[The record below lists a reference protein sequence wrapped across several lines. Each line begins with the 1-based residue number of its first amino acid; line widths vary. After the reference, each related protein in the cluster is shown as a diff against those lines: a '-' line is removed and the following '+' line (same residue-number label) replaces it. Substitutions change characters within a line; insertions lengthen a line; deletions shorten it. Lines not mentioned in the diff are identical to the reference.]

1 MAGDALIRP
10 TAEPSRRDW
19 IAVMSAMLGAFMA
32 VLDIQITNSSL
43 KDIQGALSAT
53 LEEGSWISTSYLVA
67 EIIMIPLTAWLV
79 QLLSARRLAVWVSVG
94 FLIASLLCS
103 LAWSL
108 ESMIVFRA
116 LQGFTG
122 GALIPLAFT
131 MTLIKLPEHH
141 RAKGM
146 ALFAITATFAPSIG
160 PTLGGW
166 LTENWGWE
174 YIFYINVPPG
184 LIMIAGLLYGLE
196 KKAPHWE
203 LLKTTDYAG
212 IVTLGLGLGCLQV
225 FLEEGHRKDWLESQ
239 LIVGLGSVALVS
251 LILFVILQLSR
262 PNPLINLG
270 VLRERNFG
278 LASISS
284 LGLGV
289 GLYGSIYVLP
299 LYLAQIQ
306 GYNAMQI
313 GEVIMWMGV
322 PQLFLIPLVPK
333 LMKVISPKWLC
344 ALGFALFGAASFFS
358 GVLNPDFAGPQF
370 QHIQIIRALGQP
382 LVMVTVSL
390 IATAYIL
397 PQDAGSAS
405 SLFNILRNLG
415 GAIGIALLATL
426 LDARA
431 KVYFDYLRE
440 SIVLPLY
447 LAQIQGYNAMQ
458 IGEVI
463 MWMGVPQLFLIP
475 LVPKLMKVISP
486 KWLCA
491 LGFALFGAASFF
503 SGVLNLDF
511 AGEQFQHIQIV
522 RALGQPLVMVTVSL
536 IATAY
541 ILPQDAGSASSLF
554 NILRNLG
561 GAIGIALLATLL
573 DARAKV
579 YFDYL
584 RESIVPTNPQ
594 VEERLHLLTQTL
606 GSEQAALAKLS
617 QIVHEQAII
626 MAYNDAFHFIG
637 IALGVSMLAILL
649 TRKLPQNMAGGG
661 AAH

>member
-1 MAGDALIRP
+1 MAADALIRP

-79 QLLSARRLAVWVSVG
+79 QLLSARRLALWVSLG
-94 FLIASLLCS
+94 FLAASLLCS
-103 LAWSL
+103 LAWNL

-131 MTLIKLPEHH
+131 LTLIKLPDRH

-166 LTENWGWE
+166 LTERFGWE

-184 LIMIAGLLYGLE
+184 LVMIAGLLYGLE

-212 IVTLGLGLGCLQV
+212 ILTLGLGLGCLQV
-225 FLEEGHRKDWLESQ
+225 FLEEGHRKDWLESS

-251 LILFVILQLSR
+251 LVLFVILQVSR
-262 PNPLINLG
+262 PHPLINLG

-278 LASISS
+278 LTSIASVGMGI
-284 LGLGV
+284 
-289 GLYGSIYVLP
+289 GLYGSIYLLP

-306 GYNAMQI
+306 GYNALQI
-313 GEVIMWMGV
+313 GEVIMWMGI
-322 PQLFLIPLVPK
+322 PQLFLIPLVPQ
-333 LMKVISPKWLC
+333 LMKVIPPRLLC
-344 ALGFALFGAASFFS
+344 ALGFLLFGASSFAS
-358 GVLNPDFAGPQF
+358 GVLDPDFAGPQF
-370 QHIQIIRALGQP
+370 NHIQVIRAIGQP
-382 LVMVTVSL
+382 MVMVTISL
-390 IATAYIL
+390 IATAYIR

-426 LDARA
+426 LDSRA

-440 SIVLPLY
+440 ALGPANPQAQER
-447 LAQIQGYNAMQ
+447 LAQLTAR
-458 IGEVI
+458 IG
-463 MWMGVPQLFLIP
+463 
-475 LVPKLMKVISP
+475 
-486 KWLCA
+486 
-491 LGFALFGAASFF
+491 
-503 SGVLNLDF
+503 N
-511 AGEQFQHIQIV
+511 
-522 RALGQPLVMVTVSL
+522 
-536 IATAY
+536 
-541 ILPQDAGSASSLF
+541 
-554 NILRNLG
+554 
-561 GAIGIALLATLL
+561 
-573 DARAKV
+573 
-579 YFDYL
+579 
-584 RESIVPTNPQ
+584 
-594 VEERLHLLTQTL
+594 
-606 GSEQAALAKLS
+606 EQAALGKLS
-617 QIVHEQAII
+617 EIVHQQAAI
-626 MAYNDAFHFIG
+626 MAYNDAFHFVG
-637 IALGVSMLAILL
+637 LALAISMLAVLL
-649 TRKLPQNMAGGG
+649 TRPLPANATGG

>member
-1 MAGDALIRP
+1 M
-10 TAEPSRRDW
+10 
-19 IAVMSAMLGAFMA
+19 MSAMLGAFMA

-79 QLLSARRLAVWVSVG
+79 QLLSARRLAVWVSLG
-94 FLIASLLCS
+94 FLASSLLCS
-103 LAWSL
+103 FAWSL

-131 MTLIKLPEHH
+131 LTLIKLPEHH

-184 LIMIAGLLYGLE
+184 LLMIAGLMYGLE

-203 LLKTTDYAG
+203 LLKSTDYAG

-239 LIVGLGSVALVS
+239 LIVGLGSVAVVS

-262 PNPLINLG
+262 DNPLINLRI
-270 VLRERNFG
+270 LRERNFG
-278 LASISS
+278 LTSIAS
-284 LGLGV
+284 LGMGL
-289 GLYGSIYVLP
+289 GLYGSIYLLP

-306 GYNAMQI
+306 GYNALQI
-313 GEVIMWMGV
+313 GEVIMWMGL
-322 PQLFLIPLVPK
+322 PQLFIIPLVPK

-344 ALGFALFGAASFFS
+344 AGGFALFGISSFFS
-358 GVLNPDFAGPQF
+358 GVLNPDFAGEQF
-370 QHIQIIRALGQP
+370 NHIQIIRALGQP
-382 LVMVTVSL
+382 MIMVTISL
-390 IATAYIL
+390 IATAYIQ

-426 LDARA
+426 LDSRA
-431 KVYFDYLRE
+431 KTYFDYLRE
-440 SIVLPLY
+440 AV
-447 LAQIQGYNAMQ
+447 
-458 IGEVI
+458 
-463 MWMGVPQLFLIP
+463 VP
-475 LVPKLMKVISP
+475 
-486 KWLCA
+486 
-491 LGFALFGAASFF
+491 G
-503 SGVLNLDF
+503 N
-511 AGEQFQHIQIV
+511 
-522 RALGQPLVMVTVSL
+522 
-536 IATAY
+536 
-541 ILPQDAGSASSLF
+541 PQVDERL
-554 NILRNLG
+554 
-561 GAIGIALLATLL
+561 ALLA
-573 DARAKV
+573 
-579 YFDYL
+579 
-584 RESIVPTNPQ
+584 EQ
-594 VEERLHLLTQTL
+594 L
-606 GSEQAALAKLS
+606 GSQQAALGKLS
-617 QIVHEQAII
+617 EITHQQAAI
-626 MAYNDAFHFIG
+626 MAYNDAFHFVG
-637 IALGVSMLAILL
+637 LALAISMLAVLL
-649 TRKLPQNMAGGG
+649 TRALPAGATGG

>member
-1 MAGDALIRP
+1 MIRP
-10 TAEPSRRDW
+10 VGEPSRRDW

-79 QLLSARRLAVWVSVG
+79 QLLSARRLAVWVSIG
-94 FLIASLLCS
+94 FLFSSLLCS
-103 LAWSL
+103 FAWNL

-131 MTLIKLPEHH
+131 LTLIKLPDHH

-166 LTENWGWE
+166 LTESWGWE

-184 LIMIAGLLYGLE
+184 LLMIAGLLYGLE
-196 KKAPHWE
+196 KKPPHWE
-203 LLKTTDYAG
+203 LLKSTDYAG
-212 IVTLGLGLGCLQV
+212 IVTLAMGLGCLQV
-225 FLEEGHRKDWLESQ
+225 FLEEGHRKDWLESS
-239 LIVGLGSVALVS
+239 LIVQLGSVAAVS

-270 VLRERNFG
+270 ILRERNFG
-278 LASISS
+278 LTSIAS
-284 LGLGV
+284 LGMGL
-289 GLYGSIYVLP
+289 GLYGSIYLLP

-306 GYNAMQI
+306 NYNSLQI
-313 GEVIMWMGV
+313 GQVIMWMGI

-333 LMKVISPKWLC
+333 LMKIIPPKLLC
-344 ALGFALFGAASFFS
+344 AAGFALFGISSFAS
-358 GVLNPDFAGPQF
+358 GALNPDFAGDQF
-370 QHIQIIRALGQP
+370 HPIQIIRALGQP
-382 LVMVTVSL
+382 MIMVTVSL
-390 IATAYIL
+390 IATAYIQ

-426 LDARA
+426 LDSRA

-440 SIVLPLY
+440 SVAP
-447 LAQIQGYNAMQ
+447 
-458 IGEVI
+458 
-463 MWMGVPQLFLIP
+463 
-475 LVPKLMKVISP
+475 S
-486 KWLCA
+486 
-491 LGFALFGAASFF
+491 
-503 SGVLNLDF
+503 
-511 AGEQFQHIQIV
+511 
-522 RALGQPLVMVTVSL
+522 
-536 IATAY
+536 
-541 ILPQDAGSASSLF
+541 
-554 NILRNLG
+554 
-561 GAIGIALLATLL
+561 
-573 DARAKV
+573 
-579 YFDYL
+579 
-584 RESIVPTNPQ
+584 NPA
-594 VEERLHLLTQTL
+594 VAERLASLTQQL
-606 GSEQAALAKLS
+606 GSEQAALGKLS
-617 QIVHEQAII
+617 EITHQQAMI
-626 MAYNDAFHFIG
+626 MAYNDAFHFVG
-637 IALGVSMLAILL
+637 IALAISMVAVLL
-649 TRKLPQNMAGGG
+649 TRRLPENIKDG

>member
-1 MAGDALIRP
+1 MAADALTRP
-10 TAEPSRRDW
+10 VGEPSRRDW

-79 QLLSARRLAVWVSVG
+79 QLLSARRLAVWVSIG
-94 FLIASLLCS
+94 FLISSLLCS
-103 LAWSL
+103 FAWNL

-131 MTLIKLPEHH
+131 LTLIKLPESQ

-184 LIMIAGLLYGLE
+184 LVMIAGLLYGLE
-196 KKAPHWE
+196 KKKPHWE
-203 LLKTTDYAG
+203 LLKSTDYAG
-212 IVTLGLGLGCLQV
+212 IVTLAAGLGCLQV
-225 FLEEGHRKDWLESQ
+225 FLEEGHRKDWLESS
-239 LIVGLGSVALVS
+239 LIVELGVVALLS

-270 VLRERNFG
+270 ILRERNFG
-278 LASISS
+278 LTSVAS
-284 LGLGV
+284 LGMGL
-289 GLYGSIYVLP
+289 GLYGSIYLLP

-306 GYNAMQI
+306 QYNALQI
-313 GEVIMWMGV
+313 GQVIMWMGI

-333 LMKVISPKWLC
+333 LMKIIPPKLLC
-344 ALGFALFGAASFFS
+344 AAGFALFGLSSFAS
-358 GVLNPDFAGPQF
+358 GALNPDFAGDQF
-370 QHIQIIRALGQP
+370 HPIQIIRAIGQP
-382 LVMVTVSL
+382 LIMVTISL
-390 IATAYIL
+390 IATAYVQ

-426 LDARA
+426 LDSRT

-440 SIVLPLY
+440 
-447 LAQIQGYNAMQ
+447 
-458 IGEVI
+458 
-463 MWMGVPQLFLIP
+463 
-475 LVPKLMKVISP
+475 
-486 KWLCA
+486 A
-491 LGFALFGAASFF
+491 L
-503 SGVLNLDF
+503 
-511 AGEQFQHIQIV
+511 
-522 RALGQPLVMVTVSL
+522 
-536 IATAY
+536 
-541 ILPQDAGSASSLF
+541 
-554 NILRNLG
+554 
-561 GAIGIALLATLL
+561 
-573 DARAKV
+573 
-579 YFDYL
+579 
-584 RESIVPTNPQ
+584 VPTNPA
-594 VEERLHLLTQTL
+594 VAERLSILTAQL
-606 GSEQAALAKLS
+606 GSEQAALGRLS
-617 QIVHEQAII
+617 EITHQQAMI
-626 MAYNDAFHFIG
+626 MAYNDAFHFVG
-637 IALGVSMLAILL
+637 IALVISMVAVLL
-649 TRKLPQNMAGGG
+649 TRPLPQDMQAGAGG
-661 AAH
+661 H

>member
-1 MAGDALIRP
+1 MAGDQLLRP
-10 TAEPSRRDW
+10 QGEPSRRDW

-103 LAWSL
+103 MAWSL

-131 MTLIKLPEHH
+131 LTLIKLPEHH

-146 ALFAITATFAPSIG
+146 AMFAMTATFAPSIG

-184 LIMIAGLLYGLE
+184 LLMIAGLLYGLG
-196 KKAPHWE
+196 KKEAHWE
-203 LLKTTDYAG
+203 LLKSTDYVG
-212 IVTLGLGLGCLQV
+212 IFTLGLGLGCLQV
-225 FLEEGHRKDWLESQ
+225 FLEEGHRKDWLESS
-239 LIVGLGSVALVS
+239 LIVTLGSIALIS
-251 LILFVILQLSR
+251 LITFVIVQLSR

-270 VLRERNFG
+270 ILRNRNFG
-278 LASISS
+278 LSSISS
-284 LGLGV
+284 LGMGV
-289 GLYGSIYVLP
+289 GLYGSIYLLP

-306 GYNAMQI
+306 NYNALQI

-333 LMKVISPKWLC
+333 LMQFVSPKWLC
-344 ALGFALFGAASFFS
+344 ALGFGLFGLASFSS

-370 QHIQIIRALGQP
+370 NQIQIIRALGQP
-382 LVMVTVSL
+382 LIMVTISL
-390 IATAYIL
+390 IATAYIQ

-426 LDARA
+426 LDART
-431 KVYFDYLRE
+431 KTYFDYLRE
-440 SIVLPLY
+440 
-447 LAQIQGYNAMQ
+447 A
-458 IGEVI
+458 
-463 MWMGVPQLFLIP
+463 
-475 LVPKLMKVISP
+475 LVPS
-486 KWLCA
+486 
-491 LGFALFGAASFF
+491 
-503 SGVLNLDF
+503 
-511 AGEQFQHIQIV
+511 
-522 RALGQPLVMVTVSL
+522 
-536 IATAY
+536 
-541 ILPQDAGSASSLF
+541 
-554 NILRNLG
+554 
-561 GAIGIALLATLL
+561 
-573 DARAKV
+573 
-579 YFDYL
+579 
-584 RESIVPTNPQ
+584 NPQ
-594 VEERLHLLTQTL
+594 VAERLANLTDKFGNET
-606 GSEQAALAKLS
+606 AALGKLS
-617 QIVHEQAII
+617 EITHQQAMI
-626 MAYNDAFHFIG
+626 MAYNDAFHFVG
-637 IALGVSMLAILL
+637 IALGISMLAVLL
-649 TRKLPQNMAGGG
+649 TKALPKGLKAGE
-661 AAH
+661 AH

>member
-1 MAGDALIRP
+1 MAADALLRP
-10 TAEPSRRDW
+10 EGEPSRRDW

-94 FLIASLLCS
+94 FLISSLLCS
-103 LAWSL
+103 MAWSL

-116 LQGFTG
+116 MQGFTG

-131 MTLIKLPEHH
+131 LTLIKLPEHH

-146 ALFAITATFAPSIG
+146 ALFALTATFAPSIG

-184 LIMIAGLLYGLE
+184 LLMIAGLMYGLD
-196 KKAPHWE
+196 KKPPHWE
-203 LLKTTDYAG
+203 LLKSTDYAG

-251 LILFVILQLSR
+251 LVLFVILQFSR
-262 PNPLINLG
+262 DNPLINLRI
-270 VLRERNFG
+270 LRERNFG
-278 LASISS
+278 LTSIASVGM
-284 LGLGV
+284 GL
-289 GLYGSIYVLP
+289 GLYGSIYLLP

-306 GYNAMQI
+306 NYNALQI
-313 GEVIMWMGV
+313 GEVIMWMGI

-344 ALGFALFGAASFFS
+344 AIGFALFGISSFYS
-358 GVLNPDFAGPQF
+358 GVLNPDFAGEQF
-370 QHIQIIRALGQP
+370 NHIQIVRALGQP
-382 LVMVTVSL
+382 LIMVTISL
-390 IATAYIL
+390 IATAYIQ

-426 LDARA
+426 LDSRA
-431 KVYFDYLRE
+431 KTYFDYLRE
-440 SIVLPLY
+440 
-447 LAQIQGYNAMQ
+447 A
-458 IGEVI
+458 
-463 MWMGVPQLFLIP
+463 
-475 LVPKLMKVISP
+475 LVP
-486 KWLCA
+486 
-491 LGFALFGAASFF
+491 GNAA
-503 SGVLNLDF
+503 VD
-511 AGEQFQHIQIV
+511 
-522 RALGQPLVMVTVSL
+522 
-536 IATAY
+536 
-541 ILPQDAGSASSLF
+541 
-554 NILRNLG
+554 
-561 GAIGIALLATLL
+561 
-573 DARAKV
+573 
-579 YFDYL
+579 
-584 RESIVPTNPQ
+584 
-594 VEERLHLLTQTL
+594 ERLSLLTEQL
-606 GSEQAALAKLS
+606 GSQQAALAKLS
-617 QIVHEQAII
+617 EITHQQAAI
-626 MAYNDAFHFIG
+626 MAYNDAFHFVG
-637 IALGVSMLAILL
+637 LALAISMLAVLL
-649 TRKLPQNMAGGG
+649 TRKLPAGATGG